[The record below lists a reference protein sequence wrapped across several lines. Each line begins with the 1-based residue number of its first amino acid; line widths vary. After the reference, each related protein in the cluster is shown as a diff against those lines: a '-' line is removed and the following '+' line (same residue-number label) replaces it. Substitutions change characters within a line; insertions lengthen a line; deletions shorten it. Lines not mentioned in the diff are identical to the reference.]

1 MKKLRYLIAAALIA
15 GSMAVCAGA
24 VRTVTPQEALQSSIA
39 QVQQQWQNENDK
51 SMYFI
56 DGDGYGGYASPL
68 VPSKN
73 LYTISLDI
81 DGYIKYGF
89 LDGVVNIETGEM
101 VIPLEYDT
109 IDVLADNK
117 ILLSKEILGKEHCSD
132 FYLSDEN
139 GNITPM
145 DLPVEG
151 TCMSVSDEGYF
162 FVGIYAKRP
171 LTDVIYYQEPT
182 TIQYDIPKLVLFD
195 ENMNMLRN
203 DIDGGVA
210 ISTPV
215 FHNGLMAIQTDS
227 TLWEG
232 SVKGAYGNG
241 KYGLIDRAGKFV
253 SKNDFDKLDWQDNR
267 YIGKRGTKLYLVDK
281 EGGET
286 ELPSDIDKYGASW
299 LDKYSTWARPDVAA
313 AHEHGLGSN
322 FYYPR
327 LDITRVDFCELVV
340 DLYRKLNPEMDSA
353 PKNILDTAFSDCE
366 DENVAVAAAL
376 GIVTGYEDGTF
387 RPYAFITRE
396 EAATM
401 LDRLY
406 KSLGGTETA
415 KSSRQYADDAQ
426 FGDWSRDSI
435 YTMQNIGIM
444 KGEENNEFHPDG
456 GYTGEQAIVT
466 IERMYNQLAQ

>member
-24 VRTVTPQEALQSSIA
+24 VRTVTPQEALQFSIA

-195 ENMNMLRN
+195 ENMNMLHD

-215 FHNGLMAIQTDS
+215 FHNGLMAIQTGS

-241 KYGLIDRAGKFV
+241 KYGLIDKTGKFV

-322 FYYPR
+322 FHYPR
-327 LDITRVDFCELVV
+327 LDITRVDFCELAVN
-340 DLYRKLNPEMDSA
+340 LYSKMSSVPE
-353 PKNILDTAFSDCE
+353 NIPDAAFSDCE

-415 KSSRQYADDAQ
+415 EGSRQYADDAQ

>member
-215 FHNGLMAIQTDS
+215 FHNGLMAIQTES

-241 KYGLIDRAGKFV
+241 KYGLIDKAGKFV

-286 ELPSDIDKYGASW
+286 ELPSDI
-299 LDKYSTWARPDVAA
+299 DKYSTWARPDVAA

-353 PKNILDTAFSDCE
+353 PKNILDTAFSDYE
-366 DENVAVAAAL
+366 DNNVAVAAAL

>member
-56 DGDGYGGYASPL
+56 DGDGYGGYASSL

-117 ILLSKEILGKEHCSD
+117 ILLSKEILGKEYCSD

-195 ENMNMLRN
+195 ENMNMLRD

-215 FHNGLMAIQTDS
+215 FHNGLMAIQTGS

-241 KYGLIDRAGKFV
+241 KYGLIDKTGKFV

-327 LDITRVDFCELVV
+327 LDITRVDFCELAVN
-340 DLYRKLNPEMDSA
+340 LYSKMSSVPE
-353 PKNILDTAFSDCE
+353 NIPDAAFSDCE

-401 LDRLY
+401 LNRLY
-406 KSLGGTETA
+406 KSLGGAETA
-415 KSSRQYADDAQ
+415 ESSRQYADDAQ

>member
-1 MKKLRYLIAAALIA
+1 
-15 GSMAVCAGA
+15 
-24 VRTVTPQEALQSSIA
+24 
-39 QVQQQWQNENDK
+39 
-51 SMYFI
+51 
-56 DGDGYGGYASPL
+56 
-68 VPSKN
+68 
-73 LYTISLDI
+73 
-81 DGYIKYGF
+81 
-89 LDGVVNIETGEM
+89 
-101 VIPLEYDT
+101 
-109 IDVLADNK
+109 
-117 ILLSKEILGKEHCSD
+117 
-132 FYLSDEN
+132 
-139 GNITPM
+139 
-145 DLPVEG
+145 
-151 TCMSVSDEGYF
+151 MSVSDEGYF

-195 ENMNMLRN
+195 ENMNMLRD

-215 FHNGLMAIQTDS
+215 FHNGLMAIQTGS

-241 KYGLIDRAGKFV
+241 KYGLIDKNGKDIG
-253 SKNDFDKLDWQDNR
+253 KNDFDGIDWRDNR
-267 YIGKRGTKLYLVDK
+267 YIGWRGKTLYYLDGT
-281 EGGET
+281 GGEV
-286 ELPSDIDKYGASW
+286 ELPANAGE
-299 LDKYSTWARPDVAA
+299 YSAWAKPEVEEARQ
-313 AHEHGLGSN
+313 HSLTLGG
-322 FYYPR
+322 FHYPR
-327 LDITRVDFCELVV
+327 LDITRVDFCELAVN
-340 DLYRKLNPEMDSA
+340 LYSKMSSVPE
-353 PKNILDTAFSDCE
+353 NIPDEAFSDCE

-396 EAATM
+396 EAAAM

-415 KSSRQYADDAQ
+415 EGSKQYADDAQ
-426 FGDWSRDSI
+426 FGNWSRDSI

>member
-151 TCMSVSDEGYF
+151 SCMSVSDEGYF

-171 LTDVIYYQEPT
+171 LTDVIYYQKPT

-195 ENMNMLRN
+195 ENMNMLRD

-210 ISTPV
+210 ISTHV
-215 FHNGLMAIQTDS
+215 FHNGLMAIQTES

-241 KYGLIDRAGKFV
+241 KYGLIDKAGKFV
-253 SKNDFDKLDWQDNR
+253 SKNDFDTLDWQDNR
-267 YIGKRGTKLYLVDK
+267 YIGKRGTKL
-281 EGGET
+281 
-286 ELPSDIDKYGASW
+286 
-299 LDKYSTWARPDVAA
+299 
-313 AHEHGLGSN
+313 
-322 FYYPR
+322 
-327 LDITRVDFCELVV
+327 
-340 DLYRKLNPEMDSA
+340 
-353 PKNILDTAFSDCE
+353 
-366 DENVAVAAAL
+366 
-376 GIVTGYEDGTF
+376 
-387 RPYAFITRE
+387 
-396 EAATM
+396 
-401 LDRLY
+401 
-406 KSLGGTETA
+406 
-415 KSSRQYADDAQ
+415 
-426 FGDWSRDSI
+426 
-435 YTMQNIGIM
+435 
-444 KGEENNEFHPDG
+444 
-456 GYTGEQAIVT
+456 
-466 IERMYNQLAQ
+466 

>member
-195 ENMNMLRN
+195 ESMNMLRD

-215 FHNGLMAIQTDS
+215 FHNGLMAIQTGS
-227 TLWEG
+227 TMWEG

-241 KYGLIDRAGKFV
+241 KYGLMDKTGKDIG
-253 SKNDFDKLDWQDNR
+253 KNDFDGIDWRDNR
-267 YIGKRGTKLYLVDK
+267 YIGWRGTKFYYLDGTGNEV
-281 EGGET
+281 
-286 ELPSDIDKYGASW
+286 ELPANADE
-299 LDKYSTWARPDVAA
+299 YSTWAQDAVVALRN
-313 AHEHGLGSN
+313 HNLGSGY
-322 FYYPR
+322 YYPR

-340 DLYRKLNPEMDSA
+340 DLYRKMNPEMNSA
-353 PKNILDTAFSDCE
+353 PKNILDTVFSDYE
-366 DENVAVAAAL
+366 DNNVAIAAAL

-406 KSLGGTETA
+406 KSLGGTENA
-415 KSSRQYADDAQ
+415 ESSKQYADDAQ

>member
-15 GSMAVCAGA
+15 GSMAVYAGA

-162 FVGIYAKRP
+162 FVGIYAKSP

-195 ENMNMLRN
+195 ENMNMLRD

-215 FHNGLMAIQTDS
+215 FHNGLMAIQTGS

-241 KYGLIDRAGKFV
+241 KYGLIDKNGKDIG
-253 SKNDFDKLDWQDNR
+253 KNDFDGIDWRDNR
-267 YIGKRGTKLYLVDK
+267 YIGWRGKTLYYLDGT
-281 EGGET
+281 GGEV
-286 ELPSDIDKYGASW
+286 ELPANAGE
-299 LDKYSTWARPDVAA
+299 YSAWAKPEVEEARQ
-313 AHEHGLGSN
+313 HSLTLGG
-322 FYYPR
+322 FHYPR
-327 LDITRVDFCELVV
+327 LDITRVDFCELAVN
-340 DLYRKLNPEMDSA
+340 LYSKMSSVPE
-353 PKNILDTAFSDCE
+353 NIPDEAFSDCE

-396 EAATM
+396 EAAAM

-415 KSSRQYADDAQ
+415 EGSKQYADDAQ
-426 FGDWSRDSI
+426 FGNWSRDSI

>member
-1 MKKLRYLIAAALIA
+1 
-15 GSMAVCAGA
+15 
-24 VRTVTPQEALQSSIA
+24 
-39 QVQQQWQNENDK
+39 
-51 SMYFI
+51 MYFI
-56 DGDGYGGYASPL
+56 DGDGYGGYASSL

-117 ILLSKEILGKEHCSD
+117 ILLSKEILGKEYCSD

-195 ENMNMLRN
+195 ENMNMLRD

-215 FHNGLMAIQTDS
+215 FHNGLMAIQTGS

-241 KYGLIDRAGKFV
+241 KYGLIDKTGKFV

-327 LDITRVDFCELVV
+327 LDITRVDFCELAVN
-340 DLYRKLNPEMDSA
+340 LYSKMSSVPE
-353 PKNILDTAFSDCE
+353 NIPDAAFSDCE

-401 LDRLY
+401 LNRLY
-406 KSLGGTETA
+406 KSLGGAETA
-415 KSSRQYADDAQ
+415 ESSRQYADDAQ

>member
-1 MKKLRYLIAAALIA
+1 MKKLRYLIAAALAA

-24 VRTVTPQEALQSSIA
+24 VRTITPQEALQSSIA

-215 FHNGLMAIQTDS
+215 FHNGLMAIQTGS

-241 KYGLIDRAGKFV
+241 KYGLIDKTGKFV

-322 FYYPR
+322 FHYPR
-327 LDITRVDFCELVV
+327 LDITRVDFCELAVN
-340 DLYRKLNPEMDSA
+340 LYSKMSSVPE
-353 PKNILDTAFSDCE
+353 NIPDAAFSDCE

-415 KSSRQYADDAQ
+415 ESSRQYADDAR

-466 IERMYNQLAQ
+466 IERMYNRLAQ

>member
-1 MKKLRYLIAAALIA
+1 
-15 GSMAVCAGA
+15 
-24 VRTVTPQEALQSSIA
+24 
-39 QVQQQWQNENDK
+39 
-51 SMYFI
+51 
-56 DGDGYGGYASPL
+56 
-68 VPSKN
+68 
-73 LYTISLDI
+73 
-81 DGYIKYGF
+81 
-89 LDGVVNIETGEM
+89 
-101 VIPLEYDT
+101 
-109 IDVLADNK
+109 
-117 ILLSKEILGKEHCSD
+117 
-132 FYLSDEN
+132 
-139 GNITPM
+139 
-145 DLPVEG
+145 
-151 TCMSVSDEGYF
+151 MSVSDEGYF

-195 ENMNMLRN
+195 ENMNMLRD

-215 FHNGLMAIQTDS
+215 FHNGLMAIQTGS

-241 KYGLIDRAGKFV
+241 KYGLIDKTGKDIG
-253 SKNDFDKLDWQDNR
+253 KNDFDGIDWRDNR
-267 YIGKRGTKLYLVDK
+267 YIGWRGKTLYYLDGT
-281 EGGET
+281 GGEV
-286 ELPSDIDKYGASW
+286 ELPANAGE
-299 LDKYSTWARPDVAA
+299 YSAWAKPEVEEARQD
-313 AHEHGLGSN
+313 ELGST
-322 FYYPR
+322 FHYPR

-340 DLYRKLNPEMDSA
+340 DLYRKMNPEMNSA
-353 PKNILDTAFSDCE
+353 PKNILDTVFSDYE
-366 DENVAVAAAL
+366 DNNVAVAAAL

-415 KSSRQYADDAQ
+415 EGSKQYADDAQ

>member
-195 ENMNMLRN
+195 ENMNMLRD

-215 FHNGLMAIQTDS
+215 FHNGLMAIQTGS

-241 KYGLIDRAGKFV
+241 KYGLIDKTGKFV

-322 FYYPR
+322 FHYPR
-327 LDITRVDFCELVV
+327 LDITRVDFCELAVN
-340 DLYRKLNPEMDSA
+340 LYSKMSSVPE
-353 PKNILDTAFSDCE
+353 NIPDADFSDCE

-415 KSSRQYADDAQ
+415 EGSRQYADDAQ

>member
-15 GSMAVCAGA
+15 GSMAVYAGA

-195 ENMNMLRN
+195 ENMNMLRD

-215 FHNGLMAIQTDS
+215 FHNGLIAVQTGS
-227 TLWEG
+227 TVWEG
-232 SVKGAYGNG
+232 SVKGAVGNG
-241 KYGLIDRAGKFV
+241 KYGLMDKTGKDIG
-253 SKNDFDKLDWQDNR
+253 KHDFDDISWNDNR
-267 YIGKRGTKLYLVDK
+267 FIGSRNKIKYYLDGS
-281 EGGET
+281 GGEI
-286 ELPSDIDKYGASW
+286 ELPADVGQYSAWAKAEAGA
-299 LDKYSTWARPDVAA
+299 ARE
-313 AHEHGLGSN
+313 HELTFGFH
-322 FYYPR
+322 YPR
-327 LDITRVDFCELVV
+327 LDITRVDFCELAVN
-340 DLYRKLNPEMDSA
+340 LYSKMSSVPE
-353 PKNILDTAFSDCE
+353 NIPDAAFSDYE
-366 DENVAVAAAL
+366 DNNVAVAAAL

-415 KSSRQYADDAQ
+415 EGSKQYADDAQ

>member
-195 ENMNMLRN
+195 ENMNMLRD

-215 FHNGLMAIQTDS
+215 FHNGLMAIQTES

-232 SVKGAYGNG
+232 SVKGAFGNG
-241 KYGLIDRAGKFV
+241 KYGLIDKTGKFV

-327 LDITRVDFCELVV
+327 LDITRVDFCELAVN
-340 DLYRKLNPEMDSA
+340 LYSKMSSVPE
-353 PKNILDTAFSDCE
+353 NIPDADFSDCE

-466 IERMYNQLAQ
+466 IERMYNQLTK

>member
-1 MKKLRYLIAAALIA
+1 MKKLRYLIAAALIV

-195 ENMNMLRN
+195 ENMNMLRD

-215 FHNGLMAIQTDS
+215 FHNGLMAIQTGS

-241 KYGLIDRAGKFV
+241 KYGLIDKTGKFV

-327 LDITRVDFCELVV
+327 LDITRVDFCELAVN
-340 DLYRKLNPEMDSA
+340 LYSKMSSVPE
-353 PKNILDTAFSDCE
+353 NIPDAAFSDCE

-401 LDRLY
+401 LNRLY
-406 KSLGGTETA
+406 KSLSGTETA
-415 KSSRQYADDAQ
+415 ESSRQYADDAR

>member
-1 MKKLRYLIAAALIA
+1 
-15 GSMAVCAGA
+15 
-24 VRTVTPQEALQSSIA
+24 
-39 QVQQQWQNENDK
+39 
-51 SMYFI
+51 
-56 DGDGYGGYASPL
+56 
-68 VPSKN
+68 
-73 LYTISLDI
+73 
-81 DGYIKYGF
+81 
-89 LDGVVNIETGEM
+89 M

-117 ILLSKEILGKEHCSD
+117 ILLSKEIPGKEHCSN

-195 ENMNMLRN
+195 ENMNMLRD

-215 FHNGLMAIQTDS
+215 FHNGLMAIQTES
-227 TLWEG
+227 TLGEG
-232 SVKGAYGNG
+232 SVKGAFGNG
-241 KYGLIDRAGKFV
+241 KYGLIDKTGKFV
-253 SKNDFDKLDWQDNR
+253 SKNDFDKLDWRDNR
-267 YIGKRGTKLYLVDK
+267 FIGWRGKTLYYLDGTGDEV
-281 EGGET
+281 
-286 ELPSDIDKYGASW
+286 ELPANAGE
-299 LDKYSTWARPDVAA
+299 YSAWAKPEVEEARQ
-313 AHEHGLGSN
+313 HSLTLGG
-322 FYYPR
+322 FHYPR
-327 LDITRVDFCELVV
+327 LDITRVDFCELAVN
-340 DLYRKLNPEMDSA
+340 LYSKMSSVPE
-353 PKNILDTAFSDCE
+353 NIPDEAFSDCE

-396 EAATM
+396 EAAAM

-415 KSSRQYADDAQ
+415 EGSKQYADDAQ
-426 FGDWSRDSI
+426 FGNWSRDSI

>member
-1 MKKLRYLIAAALIA
+1 MKKLRFLIAAALIA

-215 FHNGLMAIQTDS
+215 FHNGLMAIQTGS

-241 KYGLIDRAGKFV
+241 KYGLIDKTGKFV

-322 FYYPR
+322 FHYPR
-327 LDITRVDFCELVV
+327 LDITRVDFCELAVN
-340 DLYRKLNPEMDSA
+340 LYSKMSSVPE
-353 PKNILDTAFSDCE
+353 NIPDAAFSDCE

-415 KSSRQYADDAQ
+415 ESSRQYADDAR

-466 IERMYNQLAQ
+466 IERMYNRLAQ

>member
-195 ENMNMLRN
+195 ENMNMLRD

-215 FHNGLMAIQTDS
+215 FHNGLMAIQTGS
-227 TLWEG
+227 TMWEG

-241 KYGLIDRAGKFV
+241 KYGLMDKTGKDIG
-253 SKNDFDKLDWQDNR
+253 KNDFDGIDWRDNR
-267 YIGKRGTKLYLVDK
+267 YIGWRGTKFYYLDGTGNEV
-281 EGGET
+281 
-286 ELPSDIDKYGASW
+286 ELPANADE
-299 LDKYSTWARPDVAA
+299 YSTWAQDAVVALRN
-313 AHEHGLGSN
+313 HNLGSGY
-322 FYYPR
+322 YYPR

-340 DLYRKLNPEMDSA
+340 DLYRKMNPEMNSA
-353 PKNILDTAFSDCE
+353 PKNILDTVFSDYE
-366 DENVAVAAAL
+366 DNNVAIAAAL

-406 KSLGGTETA
+406 KSLGGTENA
-415 KSSRQYADDAQ
+415 ESSKQYADDAQ

>member
-1 MKKLRYLIAAALIA
+1 MKKLRYLIAAALAA

-56 DGDGYGGYASPL
+56 DGDGYDGYASPL

-81 DGYIKYGF
+81 DDYIKYGF

-195 ENMNMLRN
+195 ENMNMLRD

-215 FHNGLMAIQTDS
+215 FHNGLMAIQTES

-232 SVKGAYGNG
+232 SVKGAFGNG
-241 KYGLIDRAGKFV
+241 KYGLIDKTGKFI

-322 FYYPR
+322 FHYPR
-327 LDITRVDFCELVV
+327 LDITRVDFCKLAVK
-340 DLYRKLNPEMDSA
+340 LYSKMSSVPENTPDA
-353 PKNILDTAFSDCE
+353 AFSDCE
-366 DENVAVAAAL
+366 DENVVVAAAL

-406 KSLGGTETA
+406 KSLGGAETA
-415 KSSRQYADDAQ
+415 ESSRQYADDAR

>member
-56 DGDGYGGYASPL
+56 DGDGYGGYASPV

-195 ENMNMLRN
+195 ENMNMLRD

-215 FHNGLMAIQTDS
+215 FHNGLMAIQTGS
-227 TLWEG
+227 TMWEG

-241 KYGLIDRAGKFV
+241 KYGLMDKTGKDIG
-253 SKNDFDKLDWQDNR
+253 KNDFDGIDWRDNR
-267 YIGKRGTKLYLVDK
+267 YIGWRGTKFYYLDGTGNEV
-281 EGGET
+281 
-286 ELPSDIDKYGASW
+286 ELPANADE
-299 LDKYSTWARPDVAA
+299 YSTWAQDAVVALRN
-313 AHEHGLGSN
+313 HNLGSGY
-322 FYYPR
+322 YYPR

-340 DLYRKLNPEMDSA
+340 DLYRKMNPEMNSA
-353 PKNILDTAFSDCE
+353 PKNILDTVFSDYE
-366 DENVAVAAAL
+366 DNNVAIAAAL

-406 KSLGGTETA
+406 KSLGGTENA
-415 KSSRQYADDAQ
+415 ESSKQYADDAQ

>member
-1 MKKLRYLIAAALIA
+1 MKKLRYLIAAALAA

-24 VRTVTPQEALQSSIA
+24 VGFTADDAALQSAIA
-39 QVQQQWQNENDK
+39 QAQQKWQANPYQD
-51 SMYFI
+51 FI
-56 DGDGYGGYASPL
+56 SFDGDNYHMVS
-68 VPSKN
+68 
-73 LYTISLDI
+73 SLLI
-81 DGYIKYGF
+81 GPENIYGF
-89 LDGVVNIETGEM
+89 YFSADDSPNYHGIANLKTGEII
-101 VIPLEYDT
+101 IPPLYDEVYLLTKDKYLVTMERYTQGHATEYYF
-109 IDVLADNK
+109 ADADGT
-117 ILLSKEILGKEHCSD
+117 L
-132 FYLSDEN
+132 
-139 GNITPM
+139 TPL
-145 DLPVEG
+145 DLPAQTSYVQSAGEG
-151 TCMSVSDEGYF
+151 CF
-162 FVGIYAKRP
+162 FAVVYEKRP
-171 LTDVIYYQEPT
+171 LQDYIYYEQPT
-182 TIQYDIPKLVLFD
+182 EFEYDVTRPILYD
-195 ENMNMLRN
+195 ENMNVIRD
-203 DIDGGVA
+203 DIDGGIA
-210 ISTPV
+210 LSTPV
-215 FHNGLMAIQTDS
+215 FHNGLMAIQTGS

-241 KYGLIDRAGKFV
+241 KYGLIDKTGKFA

-313 AHEHGLGSN
+313 AHEHGLGSGY
-322 FYYPR
+322 YYPR

-340 DLYRKLNPEMDSA
+340 DLYRKMNPEMNSA
-353 PKNILDTAFSDCE
+353 PKNILDTVFSDYE
-366 DENVAVAAAL
+366 DNNVAVAAAL

-415 KSSRQYADDAQ
+415 ESSRQYADDAQ

-444 KGEENNEFHPDG
+444 KGEENNEFHPGG

-466 IERMYNQLAQ
+466 MERMYNQLTK

>member
-1 MKKLRYLIAAALIA
+1 MKKLRYLIAAALAA

-56 DGDGYGGYASPL
+56 DGDGYDGYASPL

-81 DGYIKYGF
+81 DDYIKYGF

-195 ENMNMLRN
+195 ENMNMLRD

-215 FHNGLMAIQTDS
+215 FHNGLMAIQTES

-232 SVKGAYGNG
+232 SVKGAFGNG
-241 KYGLIDRAGKFV
+241 KYGLIDKTGKFI

-322 FYYPR
+322 FHYPR
-327 LDITRVDFCELVV
+327 LDITRVDFCKLAVK
-340 DLYRKLNPEMDSA
+340 LYSKMSSVPE
-353 PKNILDTAFSDCE
+353 NIPDAAFSDCE
-366 DENVAVAAAL
+366 DENVVVAAAL

-406 KSLGGTETA
+406 KSLGGAETA
-415 KSSRQYADDAQ
+415 ESSRQYADDAR

>member
-1 MKKLRYLIAAALIA
+1 M
-15 GSMAVCAGA
+15 
-24 VRTVTPQEALQSSIA
+24 
-39 QVQQQWQNENDK
+39 
-51 SMYFI
+51 
-56 DGDGYGGYASPL
+56 
-68 VPSKN
+68 PSKN

-195 ENMNMLRN
+195 ENMNMLRD

-215 FHNGLMAIQTDS
+215 FHNGLMAIQTGS
-227 TLWEG
+227 TMWEG

-241 KYGLIDRAGKFV
+241 KYGLMDKTGKDIG
-253 SKNDFDKLDWQDNR
+253 KNDFDGIDWRDNR
-267 YIGKRGTKLYLVDK
+267 YIGWRGTKFYYLDGTGNEV
-281 EGGET
+281 
-286 ELPSDIDKYGASW
+286 ELPANADE
-299 LDKYSTWARPDVAA
+299 YSTWAQDAVVALRN
-313 AHEHGLGSN
+313 HNLGSGY
-322 FYYPR
+322 YYPR

-340 DLYRKLNPEMDSA
+340 DLYRKMNPEMNSA
-353 PKNILDTAFSDCE
+353 PKNILDTVFSDYE
-366 DENVAVAAAL
+366 DNNVAIAAAL

-406 KSLGGTETA
+406 KSLGGTENA
-415 KSSRQYADDAQ
+415 ESSKQYADDAQ

>member
-1 MKKLRYLIAAALIA
+1 
-15 GSMAVCAGA
+15 
-24 VRTVTPQEALQSSIA
+24 
-39 QVQQQWQNENDK
+39 
-51 SMYFI
+51 
-56 DGDGYGGYASPL
+56 
-68 VPSKN
+68 
-73 LYTISLDI
+73 
-81 DGYIKYGF
+81 
-89 LDGVVNIETGEM
+89 
-101 VIPLEYDT
+101 
-109 IDVLADNK
+109 
-117 ILLSKEILGKEHCSD
+117 
-132 FYLSDEN
+132 
-139 GNITPM
+139 
-145 DLPVEG
+145 
-151 TCMSVSDEGYF
+151 MSVSDEGYF

-195 ENMNMLRN
+195 ENMNMLRD

-215 FHNGLMAIQTDS
+215 FHNGLMAIQTGS

-241 KYGLIDRAGKFV
+241 KYGLIDKTGQFIG
-253 SKNDFDKLDWQDNR
+253 KNDFDGIDWRDNR
-267 YIGKRGTKLYLVDK
+267 FIGWRGKTLYYLDGTGNEV
-281 EGGET
+281 
-286 ELPSDIDKYGASW
+286 ELPANADE
-299 LDKYSTWARPDVAA
+299 YSAWAKPEVEEARQD
-313 AHEHGLGSN
+313 ELGTI
-322 FYYPR
+322 FHYPR
-327 LDITRVDFCELVV
+327 LDITRVDFCELAVN
-340 DLYRKLNPEMDSA
+340 LYSKMSSVPE
-353 PKNILDTAFSDCE
+353 NIPDAAFSDYE
-366 DENVAVAAAL
+366 DNNVAVAAAL

-415 KSSRQYADDAQ
+415 EGSKQYADDAR

>member
-195 ENMNMLRN
+195 ENMNMLRVG
-203 DIDGGVA
+203 IDGGVA

-215 FHNGLMAIQTDS
+215 FHNGLMAIQTGS

-241 KYGLIDRAGKFV
+241 KYGLIDKTGKFV

-322 FYYPR
+322 FHYPR
-327 LDITRVDFCELVV
+327 LDITRVDFCELAVN
-340 DLYRKLNPEMDSA
+340 LYSKMSSVPE
-353 PKNILDTAFSDCE
+353 NIPDAAFSDCE

-401 LDRLY
+401 LNRLY
-406 KSLGGTETA
+406 KSFGGTETA
-415 KSSRQYADDAQ
+415 EGSKQYADDAQ